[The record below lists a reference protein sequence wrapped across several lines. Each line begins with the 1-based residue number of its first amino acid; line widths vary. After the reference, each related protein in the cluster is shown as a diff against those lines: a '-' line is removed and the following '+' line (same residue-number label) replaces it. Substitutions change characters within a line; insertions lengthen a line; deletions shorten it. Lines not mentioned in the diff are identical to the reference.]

1 MELVLVGSGSK
12 SHQKLDEN
20 TLLLNAVKDGDED
33 GVRDLLN
40 EGVANVREKNEDGQT
55 ALHFAVLYSRDR
67 IVSLLIE
74 KGADIEAAD
83 KDGCKPLYI
92 AAKSGDVFLVEAL
105 LSFNAQVESFNV
117 KTQTTAFYQA
127 IESGHEAIAK
137 SLLEHGA
144 DINAKLPNG
153 RTVLYNA
160 VDIRKLDL
168 VEFLLRHG
176 ANKKLLEEDGLL
188 DRLASGDD
196 TDQQLLKM
204 LQKVQLV
211 QGPSIDNPKKAIES
225 HATHVPSF
233 PATEDQIDR
242 INVCHDFEATI
253 VDFFIGQ
260 SEERVKVQPP
270 VFDLLYGI
278 GPEAIMGMAKDPKIL
293 DTKPN
298 FRWYHLPANNVCI
311 PVYLL
316 HFEKSLST
324 DHLSDGVG

>member
-1 MELVLVGSGSK
+1 MALVLIGSGSK

-20 TLLLNAVKDGDED
+20 TLLLDAVKDGDED

-40 EGVANVREKNEDGQT
+40 EGIANVCEKNEDGQT
-55 ALHFAVLYSRDR
+55 ALHLAVLYSRDP

-92 AAKSGDVFLVEAL
+92 AAKSGDLFLAEAL

-127 IESGHEAIAK
+127 IENGHEKIAK

-144 DINAKLPNG
+144 DINTKFLNG

-225 HATHVPSF
+225 HARHVPSF
-233 PATEDQIDR
+233 PETEDQIDR

-260 SEERVKVQPP
+260 REEK
-270 VFDLLYGI
+270 
-278 GPEAIMGMAKDPKIL
+278 
-293 DTKPN
+293 T
-298 FRWYHLPANNVCI
+298 
-311 PVYLL
+311 
-316 HFEKSLST
+316 T
-324 DHLSDGVG
+324 